1 MEIFVGLD
9 LLGDIHSSPRL
20 IVLGKTKDFTFYISA
35 LGCERKGGRRK
46 KAEGG
51 PFCIISLYQCPI
63 SYTASSHSFSISI
76 YVACC
81 LSFFLFS
88 SWLYRDHAEGW
99 LAFFYFLSFFYLKL
113 LDKLGAM
120 RELHLVSFPIRLL
133 SASSSSSINNRGK

>member
-51 PFCIISLYQCPI
+51 PFCIISLYQCAHLL
-63 SYTASSHSFSISI
+63 YSIVPLFFYLNI
-76 YVACC
+76 CC

-133 SASSSSSINNRGK
+133 SASSSSSFNNRGK